1 MGNPSLKPS
10 YTNTFNLNYNSYNV
24 KYQRNM
30 VLQLTAENTLN
41 SVTNQ
46 VTYDSETG
54 GRTTIPVNMNGNW
67 EAQGSF
73 SLSTP
78 FKNKNWLVRTYSQ
91 LRFSNKNGYTTL
103 NKEEPQKSS
112 VRHLTVRERLNL
124 TYRTKQIEMGAW
136 GSVVYNNSYNN
147 VKSIRTETFNYQA
160 GMNVQ
165 CYLPWGFEVYS
176 DAVWNLRSGY
186 GQNEGNDYLMW
197 NAQLS
202 KSFFKR
208 KQLLLRFKIY
218 DILQQENALTR
229 TITATS
235 IRDTESN
242 VLGSYFIFHVIVRIN
257 KMGGKVK
264 RK

>member
-1 MGNPSLKPS
+1 
-10 YTNTFNLNYNSYNV
+10 
-24 KYQRNM
+24 
-30 VLQLTAENTLN
+30 
-41 SVTNQ
+41 
-46 VTYDSETG
+46 
-54 GRTTIPVNMNGNW
+54 
-67 EAQGSF
+67 
-73 SLSTP
+73 
-78 FKNKNWLVRTYSQ
+78 
-91 LRFSNKNGYTTL
+91 
-103 NKEEPQKSS
+103 
-112 VRHLTVRERLNL
+112 
-124 TYRTKQIEMGAW
+124 MGAR

-208 KQLLLRFKIY
+208 KQLFLRFKIY